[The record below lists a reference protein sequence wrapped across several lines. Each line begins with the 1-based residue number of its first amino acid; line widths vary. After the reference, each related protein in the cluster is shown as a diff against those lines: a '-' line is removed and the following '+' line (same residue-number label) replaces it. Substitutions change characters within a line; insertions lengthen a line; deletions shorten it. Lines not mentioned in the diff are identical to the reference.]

1 MVAKGKKMKDEALWR
16 INKEAGQR
24 VAQWWDSSTA
34 ERYPGGSNLVG
45 IKQQEL
51 WCDFYI

>member
-1 MVAKGKKMKDEALWR
+1 MVVKGKKMKDEVLWR
-16 INKEAGQR
+16 INKEVGQR
-24 VAQWWDSSTA
+24 VVQWWDSSIV
-34 ERYPGGSNLVG
+34 ERYLGGLNLVG